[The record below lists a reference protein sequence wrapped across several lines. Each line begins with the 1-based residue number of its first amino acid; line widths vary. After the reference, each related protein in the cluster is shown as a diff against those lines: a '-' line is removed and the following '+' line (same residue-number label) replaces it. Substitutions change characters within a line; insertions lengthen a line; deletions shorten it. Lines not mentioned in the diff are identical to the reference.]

1 MVYVKG
7 MSSLFSNGLTPELEQ
22 PSPLN
27 VTLERGVW
35 VDPARGHR
43 PVAYKIYRPMMDDIT
58 QKLPV
63 ILWSHGLGGSRD
75 GAGFLA
81 RYIASYK
88 YIVVHIQ
95 HLGTDSSLWEGK
107 AGHPW
112 NVIRATKIPRR
123 ATLQRFQD
131 VPFAIDQLFAMNDP
145 QMDLSRLGMC
155 GHSFGS
161 LSTQTACG
169 QSRGR
174 GHRLYRVADDRIK
187 CGIAYSPV
195 TVQKK
200 HGHPPQDF
208 YATIDRPMMY
218 MTGTDDSSPVVPNY
232 KYTKRLE
239 VFENAGVNGGK
250 NNAPQFLLI
259 KDGGDHM
266 VYNGSRG
273 GLANNDKRELHEKII
288 CVTSL
293 LFWEVYLHGDD
304 TALEFLTTGGF
315 ARWLNGH
322 GEWRFAV

>member
-1 MVYVKG
+1 MPKQA
-7 MSSLFSNGLTPELEQ
+7 MESLFSNGLTPDLLNAA
-22 PSPLN
+22 PLN
-27 VTLERGVW
+27 VTLDRGVW
-35 VDPARGHR
+35 HDAERHGR
-43 PVAYKIYRPMMDDIT
+43 AVAYKIYRPILDKSE
-58 QKLPV
+58 KLPV

-112 NVIRATKIPRR
+112 DAIRAAKIPRR

-145 QMDLSRLGMC
+145 MMDLSRLGMC
-155 GHSFGS
+155 GHSFGA
-161 LSTQTACG
+161 LSTQMACG

-174 GHRLYRVADDRIK
+174 GRRLYRVQDDRIK

-200 HGHPPQDF
+200 YNHPPEDF
-208 YATIDRPMMY
+208 YGTIDRPMMY
-218 MTGTDDSSPVVPNY
+218 MTGTDDNSPVIPNY
-232 KYTKRLE
+232 TYHKRLE
-239 VFENAGVNGGK
+239 VFEFANMGAGAGD
-250 NNAPQFLLI
+250 QHLLI
-259 KDGGDHM
+259 KEGGDHM

-273 GLANNDKRELHEKII
+273 GLGANDKRELHEQII
-288 CVTSL
+288 CVASL
-293 LFWEVYLHGDD
+293 LFWESYLRGD
-304 TALEFLTTGGF
+304 EISKNILTEGAFSG
-315 ARWLNGH
+315 WLNGN
-322 GEWRFAV
+322 GEYRYRA